1 MPKQQV
7 IEFYTANTA
16 ATHLGRQ
23 LYTSSPSALAE
34 LVANSYDAYAENIW
48 IELNSKQIVI
58 ADDGVGL
65 SLADIRSQYASIGQA
80 KKDFEPPLGKP
91 KRNPMGKKGIGKLAA
106 FSLGD
111 QYTVFTKTQKDEKW
125 ITFTLSYSQMV
136 DESNAVKYETEASEL
151 NSLPEELS
159 HHQLTSGFVVVIN
172 NLRRATTQA
181 TTKYL
186 ETQLTRRF
194 SLRNSNVNVFVNTNK
209 VDLSPADLLY
219 EHVRALNYIGYS
231 EEEVEELFPHAT
243 DRQLYRPSR
252 NNSRTSIQDV
262 ERLKEKGVKAWLG
275 VIDQPQRLTDLG
287 MGNLLVYIN
296 GKVADED
303 LLKSRRSAQMGG
315 RYITGEMTADFL
327 NEQSEDPITSSR
339 QGLDQSDP
347 EVEKLVEL
355 AEAMQNRAIDQ
366 WNKLKESD
374 ARENLPDLVKKDKKY
389 STWENGLS
397 TAQRSFN
404 SKLLRLMGS
413 FEDFENEDWMSD
425 EEKVTFINSVTTL
438 VESLELKEISHE
450 LPNGVS
456 DERSVLTLVT
466 KYLGNVARQ
475 DRWQMA
481 DAAAKR
487 LNAIERLQTLVDKK
501 SEVEKAFEECLFEN
515 PWLLNPFW
523 NRSTKSEEEIRI
535 TKQHFTE
542 IRNETSDEHKRG
554 YIDIFVEIAE
564 QDLPVVV
571 ELKRHDGK
579 GHSSRSK
586 ITQSAITDQVNR
598 YRKGLFNRLPATKRS
613 GRTWANISAIFV
625 APTSA
630 IQTDSEYYGVDPT
643 EIEQLAAVGI
653 LVTTYEELLNN
664 ARSVYREFF
673 NAQSQNKELPY
684 FRFNVKD
691 EESD

>member
-231 EEEVEELFPHAT
+231 EE
-243 DRQLYRPSR
+243 
-252 NNSRTSIQDV
+252 
-262 ERLKEKGVKAWLG
+262 
-275 VIDQPQRLTDLG
+275 
-287 MGNLLVYIN
+287 
-296 GKVADED
+296 
-303 LLKSRRSAQMGG
+303 
-315 RYITGEMTADFL
+315 
-327 NEQSEDPITSSR
+327 
-339 QGLDQSDP
+339 
-347 EVEKLVEL
+347 
-355 AEAMQNRAIDQ
+355 
-366 WNKLKESD
+366 
-374 ARENLPDLVKKDKKY
+374 
-389 STWENGLS
+389 
-397 TAQRSFN
+397 
-404 SKLLRLMGS
+404 
-413 FEDFENEDWMSD
+413 
-425 EEKVTFINSVTTL
+425 
-438 VESLELKEISHE
+438 
-450 LPNGVS
+450 
-456 DERSVLTLVT
+456 
-466 KYLGNVARQ
+466 
-475 DRWQMA
+475 
-481 DAAAKR
+481 
-487 LNAIERLQTLVDKK
+487 
-501 SEVEKAFEECLFEN
+501 
-515 PWLLNPFW
+515 
-523 NRSTKSEEEIRI
+523 
-535 TKQHFTE
+535 
-542 IRNETSDEHKRG
+542 
-554 YIDIFVEIAE
+554 
-564 QDLPVVV
+564 
-571 ELKRHDGK
+571 
-579 GHSSRSK
+579 
-586 ITQSAITDQVNR
+586 
-598 YRKGLFNRLPATKRS
+598 
-613 GRTWANISAIFV
+613 
-625 APTSA
+625 
-630 IQTDSEYYGVDPT
+630 
-643 EIEQLAAVGI
+643 
-653 LVTTYEELLNN
+653 
-664 ARSVYREFF
+664 
-673 NAQSQNKELPY
+673 
-684 FRFNVKD
+684 
-691 EESD
+691 